1 MNDNAGIRK
10 DWEKTASAGGML
22 WGRLRWDFLS
32 LALIVFALALV
43 MVPNSAKAILDNVGQ
58 YSWKEYTVKPSET
71 YYSDENW
78 TVRLTNCTMD
88 TPVQFNILG
97 LFGIEPKFD
106 ASAHLT
112 TTMDF
117 EIEFKKANWEGGS
130 IRSSIGMGTVEK
142 KDSFLYHPA
151 IDVALDDQILLLV
164 TCVEKDSDRRIVAAR
179 RIRDG
184 EEQQQLQETIQQSR

>member
-1 MNDNAGIRK
+1 
-10 DWEKTASAGGML
+10 
-22 WGRLRWDFLS
+22 
-32 LALIVFALALV
+32 
-43 MVPNSAKAILDNVGQ
+43 
-58 YSWKEYTVKPSET
+58 
-71 YYSDENW
+71 
-78 TVRLTNCTMD
+78 
-88 TPVQFNILG
+88 
-97 LFGIEPKFD
+97 
-106 ASAHLT
+106 
-112 TTMDF
+112 MDF

-184 EEQQQLQETIQQSR
+184 EDQQQLQETIQQSR